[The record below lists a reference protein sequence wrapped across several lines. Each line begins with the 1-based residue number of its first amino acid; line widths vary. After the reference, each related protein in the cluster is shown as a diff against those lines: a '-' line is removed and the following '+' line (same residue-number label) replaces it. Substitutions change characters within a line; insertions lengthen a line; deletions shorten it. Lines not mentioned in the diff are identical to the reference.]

1 MGWGLHR
8 DGDEQITRRT
18 TVLAGTALTPEGDGL
33 TVVDARRDGDGQL
46 FLPPHA
52 ARAIAGLTGLVNDF
66 SGTPALGAGGGG
78 GEGKATATSLD
89 ANCATAVAVR
99 ADLRRGAGGASGA
112 VADVALFGAAHRD
125 LLLAAEGRLLE
136 GDGDPCTDGLP
147 LLGAIPAAGAASA
160 KASAEEGAEEVA
172 QVDVAHIRKAA
183 EAASEPA
190 ARIEVGVHARMS
202 ELVITGAFFL
212 VGQDLVGLV
221 DLLEPGLGRLVARVQ
236 VRVVLFGQFPVG
248 LFDLIVRGAL

>member
-1 MGWGLHR
+1 M
-8 DGDEQITRRT
+8 
-18 TVLAGTALTPEGDGL
+18 
-33 TVVDARRDGDGQL
+33 
-46 FLPPHA
+46 
-52 ARAIAGLTGLVNDF
+52 
-66 SGTPALGAGGGG
+66 
-78 GEGKATATSLD
+78 
-89 ANCATAVAVR
+89 
-99 ADLRRGAGGASGA
+99 
-112 VADVALFGAAHRD
+112 ADVALFGAAHRD

-147 LLGAIPAAGAASA
+147 LLGAVPAAGGASA

-183 EAASEPA
+183 EAASEPS

-202 ELVITGAFFL
+202 ELVVTGAFFL
-212 VGQDLVGLV
+212 VGQDLVSLV
-221 DLLEPGLGRLVARVQ
+221 DLLKPGLGRLVARVQ